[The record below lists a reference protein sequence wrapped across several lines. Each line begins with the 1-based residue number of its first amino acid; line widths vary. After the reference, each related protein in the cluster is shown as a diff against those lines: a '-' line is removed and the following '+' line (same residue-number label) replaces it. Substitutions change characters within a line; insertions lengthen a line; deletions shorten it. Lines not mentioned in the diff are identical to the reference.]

1 MVTFYMVWAVFYS
14 LQKPISVKKQLEVL
28 PWKKAI
34 EHSEWTAGIVQFP
47 ANGGSEAFVG
57 SIKSP

>member
-1 MVTFYMVWAVFYS
+1 MSIFYS

-28 PWKKAI
+28 PWKKKKAI

-47 ANGGSEAFVG
+47 ENGGSEAFVG

>member
-1 MVTFYMVWAVFYS
+1 MFYS

-28 PWKKAI
+28 PWKKKKKRKAI
-34 EHSEWTAGIVQFP
+34 ECSEWTAGIVQFP
-47 ANGGSEAFVG
+47 ENGGSEAFVG

>member
-1 MVTFYMVWAVFYS
+1 MVTFYMVWGMFYS
-14 LQKPISVKKQLEVL
+14 LQKPVSVKKQLEVL

-34 EHSEWTAGIVQFP
+34 ECSEWTAGIVQFP
-47 ANGGSEAFVG
+47 ENGGSEAFVG

>member
-1 MVTFYMVWAVFYS
+1 MFYS

-34 EHSEWTAGIVQFP
+34 ECSEWTAGIVQFP
-47 ANGGSEAFVG
+47 ENGGSEAFVG